1 MRRWQKITLGVITG
15 LIVLLLL
22 NAVVVSN
29 ATKDAYVRD
38 TGARLIETSNGTLQ
52 VLEQGNPRGTPIVL
66 VHCYTCSI
74 SWWDDLAPLLERDHR
89 VIRLDLLGHGGSD
102 KPSVGYSIE
111 DQATAVAEALAKLGV
126 LNATA
131 VGHSLGGSVAT
142 ALAQQSPQLASR
154 VVIIDQAPQ
163 DGFDNEGFAQRVSYW
178 PILGQ
183 AGDRLLHIAP
193 KSAIRGQY
201 DDAFAPGYDISSGF
215 DNPDQPVDDLR
226 AMTYTAYKETHD
238 AEQDFV
244 DEAPLDERLATA
256 HVPTMVDLRGRGS
269 ALRRAG
275 GRRPLPPERARRA
288 DAPDSRRG
296 PLPERRAAE
305 PGGAADPVL
314 GRAAA
319 GGPPSGEKAGTEEHR
334 QEEVRRGPE
343 IAEGPDFSGPSW
355 EQRFPSVPLRTTLRP
370 VKRKSSPC
378 EQTFRSVRGFG
389 AQAGWGAGASVSSSV
404 SAGAFWPRERAMKGR
419 AKAAIPAETR

>member
-1 MRRWQKITLGVITG
+1 M
-15 LIVLLLL
+15 
-22 NAVVVSN
+22 
-29 ATKDAYVRD
+29 
-38 TGARLIETSNGTLQ
+38 
-52 VLEQGNPRGTPIVL
+52 
-66 VHCYTCSI
+66 

-89 VIRLDLLGHGGSD
+89 VIRVDLLGHGGSD
-102 KPSVGYSIE
+102 KPSAGYSIE

-126 LNATA
+126 VNATV
-131 VGHSLGGSVAT
+131 VGHSLGGSVVT

-256 HVPTMVDLRGRGS
+256 HVPTMVIFGAEDQLYDAQAAVARYLQNVPGVQTHLIPGAGHSPNVERPNLVAPLILSWAAPPQG
-269 ALRRAG
+269 ALRPAKKR
-275 GRRPLPPERARRA
+275 
-288 DAPDSRRG
+288 
-296 PLPERRAAE
+296 
-305 PGGAADPVL
+305 
-314 GRAAA
+314 
-319 GGPPSGEKAGTEEHR
+319 GEKKT
-334 QEEVRRGPE
+334 
-343 IAEGPDFSGPSW
+343 
-355 EQRFPSVPLRTTLRP
+355 
-370 VKRKSSPC
+370 VKKKS
-378 EQTFRSVRGFG
+378 
-389 AQAGWGAGASVSSSV
+389 A
-404 SAGAFWPRERAMKGR
+404 KGQ
-419 AKAAIPAETR
+419 K